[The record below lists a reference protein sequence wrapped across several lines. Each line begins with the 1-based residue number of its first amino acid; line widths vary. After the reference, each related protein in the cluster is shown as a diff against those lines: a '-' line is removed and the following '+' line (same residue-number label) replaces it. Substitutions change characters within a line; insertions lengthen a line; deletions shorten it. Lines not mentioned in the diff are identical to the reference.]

1 MKQPD
6 IKAVPPVAK
15 TLPEK
20 VADLKKALENFVA
33 NANRQVAR
41 MEGAIE
47 AYEEIQKSQK
57 EAQPDA
63 D

>member
-1 MKQPD
+1 MKNSEL
-6 IKAVPPVAK
+6 KAVPEKPK
-15 TLPEK
+15 SLPEK
-20 VADLKKALENFVA
+20 IADLKKALENFVA